1 MRYTSICFDLSDEL
15 ARATAQMMAERAVNQ
30 ENKSGANTT
39 QIAGPLTTDISPRG
53 NKSERAHEY
62 IKTRIANGT
71 YSSGFRLVLG
81 QLAAELGMSVV
92 PVREAIR
99 VLEAEGMVT
108 FERNIGAHVAILNT
122 TEYVATMQ
130 ALSIV
135 EGYATGAASAFI
147 TPGELAEARRLNDDL
162 RECLHHFDPNQ
173 FTRLN
178 LELHA
183 VLYARC
189 PNAHILDVVH
199 KEWVRLRTLRES
211 TFRFVPGRA
220 RQSIE
225 EHSAL
230 IDLIESGASPLT
242 VEMAAR
248 NHRLATLEAFLA
260 HEAHLPFGP

>member
-1 MRYTSICFDLSDEL
+1 M
-15 ARATAQMMAERAVNQ
+15 
-30 ENKSGANTT
+30 
-39 QIAGPLTTDISPRG
+39 
-53 NKSERAHEY
+53 
-62 IKTRIANGT
+62 
-71 YSSGFRLVLG
+71 
-81 QLAAELGMSVV
+81 

-99 VLEAEGMVT
+99 MLESEGMVT
-108 FERNIGAHVAILNT
+108 FKPNIGAQVAVLNT

-147 TPGELAEARRLNDDL
+147 TPGELEVARRLNGEL
-162 RECLHHFDPNQ
+162 QECLQHFDPNK

-178 LELHA
+178 FDLHA

-189 PNAHILDVVH
+189 PNTHILDVVN
-199 KEWVRLRTLRES
+199 KEWIRLRTLRET

-230 IDLIESGASPLT
+230 LDLIESGADPST

-248 NHRLATLEAFLA
+248 NHRLATLEAFLS
-260 HEAHLPFGP
+260 HETNLPFGP

>member
-1 MRYTSICFDLSDEL
+1 
-15 ARATAQMMAERAVNQ
+15 
-30 ENKSGANTT
+30 
-39 QIAGPLTTDISPRG
+39 
-53 NKSERAHEY
+53 
-62 IKTRIANGT
+62 
-71 YSSGFRLVLG
+71 
-81 QLAAELGMSVV
+81 MSVV

-99 VLEAEGMVT
+99 ILEAEGMVT
-108 FERNIGAHVAILNT
+108 YERNIGAHVAILNT
-122 TEYVATMQ
+122 SEYVATMQ

-135 EGYATGAASAFI
+135 EGYATGAASPFI
-147 TPGELAEARRLNDDL
+147 TPAELAVARRLNEDL
-162 RECLHHFDPNQ
+162 QECLNHFDPNK

-189 PNAHILDVVH
+189 PNTHILDVVH

-220 RQSIE
+220 RSSIE

-230 IDLIESGASPLT
+230 INLIESGASPLT

-248 NHRLATLEAFLA
+248 NHRLATLEAFLS
-260 HEAHLPFGP
+260 HETHLPFGP